1 MTAQTDPAYTLQLG
15 LPGNLR
21 HAAAEL
27 YWQAFGGK
35 LGFVMG
41 PEPRALAY
49 LVGVMRADHVIIALS
64 DQGRLLGLAG
74 FKTPQGCFAAGG
86 PAALRGSYGRI
97 GGFWRAR
104 LLSWLSTEIDNEN
117 FLLDG
122 LCVTPDLRGHG
133 LGTALLSAIAAEA
146 RQRGYPAVRLDVVNT
161 NTRARA
167 LYRRLGF
174 VETRH
179 QNIGPL
185 RHIFHFRFAIT
196 MLCRV

>member
-1 MTAQTDPAYTLQLG
+1 MTVARTLHLG

-21 HAAAEL
+21 AQAAQL
-27 YWQAFGGK
+27 YWQAFGAK

-49 LVGVMRADHVIIALS
+49 LARVIRADHVIIAVS
-64 DQGRLLGLAG
+64 DQGRLLALAG
-74 FKTPQGCFAAGG
+74 FKTPQGSFAAGG
-86 PAALRGSYGRI
+86 PADLRTSYGLV

-104 LLSWLSTEIDNEN
+104 LLSWLSSEIDNEN

-122 LCVTPDLRGHG
+122 LCVAPELRGQG
-133 LGTALLSAIAAEA
+133 LGTELLSAISAEA
-146 RQRGYPAVRLDVVNT
+146 RLRGYPAVRLDVVDS

-174 VETRH
+174 VETKR
-179 QNIGPL
+179 QSIGPL

-196 MLCRV
+196 MLRKV

>member
-1 MTAQTDPAYTLQLG
+1 MTPQNDLTYTLQLG

-21 HAAAEL
+21 QEAALL

-41 PEPRALAY
+41 PEPRAMAY
-49 LVGVMRADHVIIALS
+49 LARVIRADHAIIALS
-64 DQGRLLGLAG
+64 DQGHLLALAG
-74 FKTPQGCFAAGG
+74 FKTPQGSFASGG
-86 PAALRGSYGRI
+86 PADLRVSYGFW

-104 LLSWLSTEIDNEN
+104 LLSWLSSEIDNEN

-122 LCVTPDLRGHG
+122 LCVKPDLRGHG

-146 RQRGYPAVRLDVVNT
+146 RLRGYPAVRLDVVDS

-174 VETRH
+174 VET
-179 QNIGPL
+179 QSQSIGLL

-196 MLCRV
+196 MLRQV